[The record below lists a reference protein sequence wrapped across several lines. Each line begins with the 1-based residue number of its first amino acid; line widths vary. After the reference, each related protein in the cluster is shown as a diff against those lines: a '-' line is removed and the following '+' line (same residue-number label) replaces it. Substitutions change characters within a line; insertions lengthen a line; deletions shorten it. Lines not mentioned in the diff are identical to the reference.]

1 MKSRI
6 YILDLELKLRS
17 LTTILLTCSHESLWI
32 DSWKLC
38 NLAFFIFNYLVG
50 TKGEW
55 DIILYIWDNLTS
67 SN

>member
-32 DSWKLC
+32 
-38 NLAFFIFNYLVG
+38 
-50 TKGEW
+50 EW